1 MIRSQLRDKEV
12 EKLAEIIGSPLE
24 TIYKLDSMGL
34 INVSQAIDA
43 LILND
48 WKGLRRTQYPTKQI
62 VKALSEFYDCS
73 TGKVEGAIYNK
84 KKPVFYCK
92 ECKTIVPKAVYNKN
106 DGLCD
111 CCMNNKIKLLL

>member
-1 MIRSQLRDKEV
+1 MIRSQLRDKEI

-34 INVSQAIDA
+34 INVSQAIDV

-48 WKGLRRTQYPTKQI
+48 WKSLRKTQYPTKQI
-62 VKALSEFYDCS
+62 VKALSEYYDCS
-73 TGKVEGAIYNK
+73 TSKVETIIYK
-84 KKPVFYCK
+84 KKKSIFYCK
-92 ECKTIVPKAVYNKN
+92 ECKTIITKTMYIKN
-106 DGLCD
+106 NGLCD